1 MELKWK
7 QNCDTD
13 HLMWNIRTQQRGYQR
28 HLDVRTCSTDAVMRE
43 LRLTNGQQ
51 SLKATVHLKA
61 FKLVLDLL
69 RKVSSAVKTCRWAPS
84 WLLSIILE
92 AHSHTMQ
99 LKGCTNGS
107 TGKSY
112 RSSELNCF
120 CVFSQLLTLWGQTP
134 PTEED
139 IFWNEVMFPDTQT
152 KPLRKTETC
161 ELISSKWCQ
170 ILLGVLLSR
179 WETFISSRHDFA
191 LNHVWGTLS
200 HFIKNTQA

>member
-7 QNCDTD
+7 QNCDSD

-112 RSSELNCF
+112 RSSELLLRI
-120 CVFSQLLTLWGQTP
+120 FSAFNPVGTNASYWRGHFLKWGH
-134 PTEED
+134 
-139 IFWNEVMFPDTQT
+139 V
-152 KPLRKTETC
+152 
-161 ELISSKWCQ
+161 
-170 ILLGVLLSR
+170 
-179 WETFISSRHDFA
+179 SRHSDKA
-191 LNHVWGTLS
+191 
-200 HFIKNTQA
+200 TQENRDMWTNLFKMMPNFTGCLIIQVRDIHQL